1 MLLTK
6 DNLLRFVQQHKY
18 TTPTH
23 VAKEFET
30 TTTIA
35 SAALGELTNGG
46 GLGSSH
52 IKYGTTPYYYDM
64 RQKECLVEIAK
75 KSFSGT
81 EQELFLKIQNEQI
94 VSLNTLTIPQRAIL
108 NKLQDIYY
116 ELQIKKDEKTYT
128 FLIWF
133 LRDKDATYKQIQEAL
148 FGNSNANSNN
158 NNANSSK
165 SSSSKN
171 TASAAVKKS
180 SPTSSNQN
188 NSNQSNSSNA
198 SNSNSNTNSYQ
209 NSQEQTSHSNPFSN
223 LYSSNQSQK
232 QSPNTSNNNNN
243 NNDINSSSQKSSP
256 NSNQNSNK
264 TSQSNSNETTNSNIG
279 QTNSNCD
286 KYLYENGFTILEKEK
301 HSLGFLYKVT
311 TPLNEF
317 TLNVDALYIDQKK
330 IQLKE
335 IIDFYTSSMRPKMIF
350 HSNLPKKIEQSVK
363 EFENCILIEIK
374 N

>member
-75 KSFSGT
+75 KTFSGT
-81 EQELFLKIQNEQI
+81 EQELFLKIQDEQI
-94 VSLNTLTIPQRAIL
+94 VSLNTLTIPQRAIMS
-108 NKLQDIYY
+108 KLQDIYY
-116 ELQIKKDEKTYT
+116 EIQIKKEEKTYT

-133 LRDKDATYKQIQEAL
+133 LRDKNATYKQIQEAL
-148 FGNSNANSNN
+148 FGSNN
-158 NNANSSK
+158 NK
-165 SSSSKN
+165 TSSKN
-171 TASAAVKKS
+171 SAPKNKTLVTEKKNS
-180 SPTSSNQN
+180 STSNLSNSIQNTPTYTGTSNN
-188 NSNQSNSSNA
+188 NS
-198 SNSNSNTNSYQ
+198 
-209 NSQEQTSHSNPFSN
+209 EQQYPSNPFSN
-223 LYSSNQSQK
+223 LYSSNQLK
-232 QSPNTSNNNNN
+232 QQYSNNNNN
-243 NNDINSSSQKSSP
+243 INNNSSSHKSS
-256 NSNQNSNK
+256 SNHIEKSSK
-264 TSQSNSNETTNSNIG
+264 TAALKSSSQTPISNIG
-279 QTNSNCD
+279 QTNSDCD
-286 KYLYENGFTILEKEK
+286 KYLYDNGFTILEKEK

-317 TLNVDALYIDQKK
+317 SLNIDALYIEKKK
-330 IQLKE
+330 IHLKE
-335 IIDFYTSSMRPKMIF
+335 IIEFYTSSMRPKIVF

-363 EFENCILIEIK
+363 EFENCIIIEIK

>member
-18 TTPTH
+18 TTPTQ

-75 KSFSGT
+75 KTFSGT

-94 VSLNTLTIPQRAIL
+94 VSLNTLTIPQRAIMS
-108 NKLQDIYY
+108 KLQDIYY
-116 ELQIKKDEKTYT
+116 EIQIKKEEKTYT

-148 FGNSNANSNN
+148 FGSSSNN
-158 NNANSSK
+158 NASSK
-165 SSSSKN
+165 SPSSKN
-171 TASAAVKKS
+171 TTSTTEKKNS
-180 SPTSSNQN
+180 STSSQNTLNQN
-188 NSNQSNSSNA
+188 NSTQSTSR
-198 SNSNSNTNSYQ
+198 NSNTSNNSSGQ
-209 NSQEQTSHSNPFSN
+209 QTSHSNPFSN
-223 LYSSNQSQK
+223 LYSSNQSQQ
-232 QSPNTSNNNNN
+232 QSSNNSNNNDNN
-243 NNDINSSSQKSSP
+243 NNSSNQKSSSNQFE
-256 NSNQNSNK
+256 NSNTTTLK
-264 TSQSNSNETTNSNIG
+264 NSNESSTSNIG

-286 KYLYENGFTILEKEK
+286 KYLYDNGFTILEKEK

-317 TLNVDALYIDQKK
+317 SLNIDALYIDQKK
-330 IQLKE
+330 IQLRD
-335 IIDFYTSSMRPKMIF
+335 IIEFYTSSMRPKMIF

-363 EFENCILIEIK
+363 EFENCIIIEIK
-374 N
+374 S